1 MASVYPFDP
10 SGTSTANRIAN
21 EQHVITAQNFRDY
34 HYVIPHFA
42 PFFEGDFTISLKYRS
57 GAVRPL
63 KYGVD
68 YYFSN
73 QFLDASRAC
82 SKPLFG
88 SISFLDTDTE
98 GVLSISY
105 NTVGGDW
112 NITKEEIS
120 RILAE
125 ELRNPRTTTWEQ
137 ITYLPARFPVVD
149 HEWDLVD
156 MVGVTPLIAG
166 LQEIRGAILAAS
178 GGGLGEHVNNYSNP
192 HNVTKGQVGLGDV
205 QNYPVAT
212 LQQAQDGTSNGFYM
226 TPLRVADA
234 IQAQAGAMLN
244 THSSNTNNPHGTT
257 KGQVGLG
264 NVLNYGVATQS
275 QAEAGALDTLYM
287 TPLKT
292 AQAVAALVGNAYSA
306 HANNKQNPHNVTKD
320 QVGLFNVQNY
330 AVASQEE
337 ARLGAA
343 NDRYMTPLRTS
354 QLVSEFVTTRLNDHT
369 DRIDNPHDV
378 TKTQVGL
385 GDVENY
391 AIATQQEAT
400 DAISNTLYMT
410 PGRTRDTI
418 DALAT
423 PIAHLDDMAN
433 PHEVTK
439 EQIGL
444 GSVQNF
450 PIASQA
456 EAQAAVVNNRYMTPL
471 RTREM
476 VAEFVTSEL
485 DGHATRFD
493 NPHAVSKAQVGLA
506 EVQNF
511 PIASSADVQAAA
523 SNNHYMTPV
532 RTWEAVNRFATPFS
546 HLADKTNPHAV
557 TAEQV
562 GAYSR
567 IENDTLMAG
576 YVRVSDDWV
585 AGKTKAECSAEV
597 LTGKAANSALLDG
610 KTIDQIIAQASGF
623 YDGEFA
629 QTDNRYSRD
638 GATTA
643 DPVASP
649 YRWIMLGEVTTLSNA
664 ETASV
669 NSMAVTTPD
678 AYWFLSGGQKQG
690 ANAVDNAK
698 TSSPG
703 YLIHAKNG
711 LAADAH
717 SFDVT
722 RLNGTVDSDV
732 KFGYTYDAAA
742 STMQVWVRVS
752 HGYNDLNVT
761 RLTALANSLTVESAQ
776 DTVVVEPAAITY
788 VNPVS
793 YATSAQVEAMNERLT
808 AMEETINSVAVV

>member
-82 SKPLFG
+82 SKPVFG

-98 GVLSISY
+98 GVLNISY

-112 NITKEEIS
+112 NITPQEIS

-137 ITYLPARFPVVD
+137 ITYLPKRFPVVD

-156 MVGVTPLIAG
+156 MVGVSPLIAG
-166 LQEIRGAILAAS
+166 LQEIRGAILSAN
-178 GGGLGEHVNNYSNP
+178 GGGLAEHVNNYSNP
-192 HNVTKGQVGLGDV
+192 HNTTKAQVGLGDV
-205 QNYPVAT
+205 QNYPIASI
-212 LQQAQDGTSNGFYM
+212 QQAQDGTSNAFYM

-257 KGQVGLG
+257 KAHVGLG
-264 NVLNYGVATQS
+264 SVLNYGVATTS

-292 AQAVAALVGNAYSA
+292 AQAIAAMVGNAYAA

-330 AVASQEE
+330 AVATQEE

-369 DRIDNPHDV
+369 ERHDNPHQV

-385 GDVENY
+385 GNVENY
-391 AIATQQEAT
+391 AIATQAEASE
-400 DAISNTLYMT
+400 ALSNTLYMT

-418 DALAT
+418 DALAA
-423 PIAHLDDMAN
+423 PIDHLSDKDN

-439 EQIGL
+439 EQVGL
-444 GSVQNF
+444 GSVQNY
-450 PIASQA
+450 PIASEA
-456 EAQAAVVNNRYMTPL
+456 EAKAAVVNNRYMTPL

-493 NPHAVSKAQVGLA
+493 NPHNTTKEQVGLGN
-506 EVQNF
+506 VMNY
-511 PIASSADVQAAA
+511 PIAASSDVQAAA

-532 RTWEAVNRFATPFS
+532 RTWEAISRFAAPAS
-546 HLADKTNPHAV
+546 HTLDVANPHKV

-567 IENDTLMAG
+567 IETDTLMVG
-576 YVRVSDDWV
+576 YVRLTDEWV
-585 AGKTKAECSAEV
+585 AGKTKAEFVAEV
-597 LTGKAANSALLDG
+597 LSGTAANATKLDG
-610 KTIDQIIAQASGF
+610 RTAEEIVAQASAS
-623 YDGEFA
+623 YEDLFA
-629 QTDNRYSRD
+629 QTDNRYSND

-643 DPVASP
+643 DPVATP
-649 YRWIMLGEVTTLSNA
+649 YKWIKVGEVSTLSNT
-664 ETASV
+664 ETLSV
-669 NSMAVTTPD
+669 NSIAQTSPD

-690 ANAVDNAK
+690 DTAAANAK
-698 TSSPG
+698 TSSPA

-722 RLNGTVDSDV
+722 RLNGATDSDL
-732 KFGYTYDAAA
+732 KFGYNYDLDS
-742 STMQVWVRVS
+742 STLMVWVRVN
-752 HGYNDLNVT
+752 HGYNDVNVT
-761 RLTALANSLTVESAQ
+761 RLTALGNELTLQ
-776 DTVVVEPAAITY
+776 DPAVSVEPGGIVY
-788 VNPVS
+788 VNPIG
-793 YATSAQVEAMNERLT
+793 YATTAQLAAMNERMT
-808 AMEETINSVAVV
+808 AIEETINSVSVV